1 MARRNPEVPRLLFN
15 KRRGLRSPTLL
26 SGLLILPGLTPTML
40 SAWPV
45 AGSDSLSGGRRLL
58 FIFQADCRY
67 APQAL
72 LKLPLHLRVL
82 LRPLIGRPLDLRAFE
97 RHCF

>member
-1 MARRNPEVPRLLFN
+1 
-15 KRRGLRSPTLL
+15 
-26 SGLLILPGLTPTML
+26 ML

-45 AGSDSLSGGRRLL
+45 DGSDSLSGVAGRSL
-58 FIFQADCRY
+58 FFQADCRY

-82 LRPLIGRPLDLRAFE
+82 LRPLIGRLLDLRAFE
-97 RHCF
+97 PHCC